1 MSETK
6 PASDG
11 HKLVPEDD
19 VKLWAPRAVPSTKT
33 TISLLRSS
41 SDEIREVWSA
51 DFLDFTFNQRSYAW
65 QLENA
70 RATNP
75 RSAAITCR
83 IRQIGGMDVMWMAHE
98 FKFIGGSLGCAEG
111 EMLCRGFEKAAEFGI
126 PAVLVARSG
135 GARMQEGTL
144 ALMQMAKVSAAVNK
158 FRSAGLP
165 YISVCC
171 DPTFGGTTASYAMQ
185 GDVRIALRNARI
197 GFAGENVILNT
208 VYKMDQAAYDRDC
221 PPGFQTA
228 PFVLQHGQVDMV
240 VDDEDALDKAVASIL
255 HVIGPEALK
264 RRFRVAPGRAVVD
277 NSKPEDYFPDYMK
290 SRKPERVQ
298 TQDIIDKLFAS
309 FVELSGD
316 GRVGYDRCIRGGIA
330 LLDNTPCVVVAT
342 YKGHDPASLTEANY
356 GMAEPAGYRTACRLF
371 RLAEHFGIPVITLV
385 DTPGAF
391 PSFSSEITGQPEA
404 IATNLI
410 TMAGLRVPIVTI
422 LVGEGGSGGALAL
435 AVGDSIGMLSDGY
448 YGVITPEG
456 AASILCRYRSE
467 EEKAQRFLSD
477 CRALAKAQHIY
488 AEDLKKLGVIDEI
501 IWEQPN
507 ETYQHCDHTI
517 AVIRQFLLNS
527 LADLCSKAPT
537 DLVESRHKKFRR
549 MGKFDGG
556 PPTTPTPPPPTP
568 NSAHRVSNDSKPN
581 APEID
586 GILHMIADTCVNGTT
601 SVLWNSVPPTVSVVK
616 PIVVSEEELRIRDD
630 DVDVEHKKQFSAK
643 WILDHEGPEAVRD
656 WMKNQKR
663 LLITDTSMRDAHQS
677 LLATRV
683 RTADLLAVAEETSVR
698 LRDAFSLEM
707 WGGATFDV
715 CIRFLHEDPW
725 RRLRLLR
732 KAIPNIC
739 FQMLLRGSNAVGY
752 KSYPDNV
759 IEKFIRLAAKNGIDV
774 FRIFDCFND
783 LNQMRLSIKTVIE
796 CKKLAEVC
804 ICFTGNFLSPDE
816 KIYTLDYYKDL
827 AKNIAACGAHI
838 IGIKDMA
845 GLFRPQ
851 MVKPFMEAL
860 RSVTDLPIHF
870 HTHNTSGAALTTLL
884 ELSRNGV
891 AAVDVA
897 TASMSDTTSQPS
909 MNALLTALEGTERDT
924 GIDWMK
930 LEKLDMTWASI
941 RAQYFSNES
950 GLKSGSARV
959 YHHQMPGGQYSN
971 LFAQSKSLGI
981 YNKWS
986 EVLDMYHDVN
996 QLFGDIVKV
1005 TPSSKCV
1012 GDMALFLINKGL
1024 TTKDVLERGETLDF
1038 PQSVVG
1044 LFKGDLGFPHHG
1056 LPKRLTEIILKG
1068 EKPFVGRPGDHLPPA
1083 DFDAIKVELQA
1094 HFPERSI
1101 SEEDVVGTLLYPAQ
1115 YTGFLDFISKNGES
1129 LIMDLPTYNF
1139 LFGMR
1144 IGASCEIPIPSGE
1157 LEDDTTPNLS
1167 DSLPTQL
1174 PVTVTLQ
1181 RVGPLSNENFRTV
1194 VFKLSYASGHSR
1206 RYEVKIAETRKED
1219 LAASVMATPANPAD
1233 PSQIPS
1239 PIPGV
1244 IDKTYISVGQLV
1256 KKGDVLMSVAAM
1268 KMEVEVVAP
1277 FNGIVER
1284 MCVQVGS
1291 KVDNKTLL
1299 AQIKEC

>member
-1 MSETK
+1 
-6 PASDG
+6 
-11 HKLVPEDD
+11 
-19 VKLWAPRAVPSTKT
+19 
-33 TISLLRSS
+33 
-41 SDEIREVWSA
+41 
-51 DFLDFTFNQRSYAW
+51 
-65 QLENA
+65 
-70 RATNP
+70 
-75 RSAAITCR
+75 
-83 IRQIGGMDVMWMAHE
+83 
-98 FKFIGGSLGCAEG
+98 
-111 EMLCRGFEKAAEFGI
+111 
-126 PAVLVARSG
+126 
-135 GARMQEGTL
+135 
-144 ALMQMAKVSAAVNK
+144 
-158 FRSAGLP
+158 
-165 YISVCC
+165 
-171 DPTFGGTTASYAMQ
+171 
-185 GDVRIALRNARI
+185 
-197 GFAGENVILNT
+197 
-208 VYKMDQAAYDRDC
+208 
-221 PPGFQTA
+221 
-228 PFVLQHGQVDMV
+228 
-240 VDDEDALDKAVASIL
+240 
-255 HVIGPEALK
+255 
-264 RRFRVAPGRAVVD
+264 
-277 NSKPEDYFPDYMK
+277 
-290 SRKPERVQ
+290 
-298 TQDIIDKLFAS
+298 
-309 FVELSGD
+309 
-316 GRVGYDRCIRGGIA
+316 
-330 LLDNTPCVVVAT
+330 
-342 YKGHDPASLTEANY
+342 
-356 GMAEPAGYRTACRLF
+356 
-371 RLAEHFGIPVITLV
+371 
-385 DTPGAF
+385 
-391 PSFSSEITGQPEA
+391 
-404 IATNLI
+404 
-410 TMAGLRVPIVTI
+410 
-422 LVGEGGSGGALAL
+422 
-435 AVGDSIGMLSDGY
+435 
-448 YGVITPEG
+448 
-456 AASILCRYRSE
+456 
-467 EEKAQRFLSD
+467 
-477 CRALAKAQHIY
+477 
-488 AEDLKKLGVIDEI
+488 
-501 IWEQPN
+501 
-507 ETYQHCDHTI
+507 
-517 AVIRQFLLNS
+517 
-527 LADLCSKAPT
+527 
-537 DLVESRHKKFRR
+537 
-549 MGKFDGG
+549 
-556 PPTTPTPPPPTP
+556 
-568 NSAHRVSNDSKPN
+568 
-581 APEID
+581 
-586 GILHMIADTCVNGTT
+586 
-601 SVLWNSVPPTVSVVK
+601 
-616 PIVVSEEELRIRDD
+616 
-630 DVDVEHKKQFSAK
+630 
-643 WILDHEGPEAVRD
+643 
-656 WMKNQKR
+656 
-663 LLITDTSMRDAHQS
+663 
-677 LLATRV
+677 
-683 RTADLLAVAEETSVR
+683 
-698 LRDAFSLEM
+698 
-707 WGGATFDV
+707 
-715 CIRFLHEDPW
+715 
-725 RRLRLLR
+725 
-732 KAIPNIC
+732 
-739 FQMLLRGSNAVGY
+739 MLLRGSNAVGY

-783 LNQMRLSIKTVIE
+783 LNQMRLSIKTVID

-851 MVKPFMEAL
+851 MVKPFMEAI

-959 YHHQMPGGQYSN
+959 YQHQMPGGQYSN

-1024 TTKDVLERGETLDF
+1024 TTQDVLERGETLDF
-1038 PQSVVG
+1038 PQSVVS
-1044 LFKGDLGFPHHG
+1044 LFRGELGFPHHG

-1115 YTGFLDFISKNGES
+1115 YTGFLDYASKKGES
-1129 LIMDLPTYNF
+1129 LIMHLPTYYF

-1144 IGASCEIPIPSGE
+1144 IGASCEIPIPAGE

-1167 DSLPTQL
+1167 QSLSAQL

-1181 RVGPLSNENFRTV
+1181 RVGPLSNDNFRTV
-1194 VFKLSYASGHSR
+1194 VFKLSFGSGQTR
-1206 RYEVKIAETRKED
+1206 RYEVKVAETRKED
-1219 LAASVMATPANPAD
+1219 LSASMMTTPANPAD

-1244 IDKTYISVGQLV
+1244 IDKTYVSVGQHV